1 MLRAANAM
9 GNPDRDTLLRE
20 THRLNQEL
28 GYIGFRHQYFNDA
41 DAIKEWAEPAMR
53 ERELRSFWDKQWE
66 GSYASYQK
74 DFARYSFNVL
84 AAYYDHLRDL
94 VAGDKDDQIAYYHRL
109 SEMGRGVR
117 LTENGFSQS
126 NAADD
131 RPATP
136 SEIVRVGS
144 RHVLESRPEPA
155 REHDN
160 GRER

>member
-9 GNPDRDTLLRE
+9 GSPDRDALLRE

-28 GYIGFRHQYFNDA
+28 GYFGFRDQYFNDA
-41 DAIKEWAEPAMR
+41 DAIKEWADPAMR

-74 DFARYSFNVL
+74 DFARYSVNVL
-84 AAYYDHLRDL
+84 AAYCDHLGEL
-94 VAGDKDDQIAYYHRL
+94 LAGDKEGQIAYYYRL
-109 SEMGRGVR
+109 SEMGRNIR
-117 LTENGFSQS
+117 LSGNGFSRS

-131 RPATP
+131 RAATP
-136 SEIVRVGS
+136 SEIVRDGS
-144 RHVLESRPEPA
+144 RRVLASAPEPA

-160 GRER
+160 WRER